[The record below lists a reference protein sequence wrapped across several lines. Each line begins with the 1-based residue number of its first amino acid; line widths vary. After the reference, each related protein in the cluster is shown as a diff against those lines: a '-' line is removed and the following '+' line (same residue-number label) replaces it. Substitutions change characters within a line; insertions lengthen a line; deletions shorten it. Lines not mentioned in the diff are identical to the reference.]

1 MKLSELKKQIKE
13 LYLQEE
19 NNSVEDIEAKT
30 KATQDLTAAT
40 QELNKVTM
48 KEFKNYL
55 RQEILAEITEQEDEE
70 ETSDEVE
77 VETSDEVEVETS
89 DEEVETEPITPDKRD
104 MLDTIGDELV
114 VLAKQAKEAGE
125 EELANQILN
134 SAKFT
139 EKKEFQAVAKD
150 VGVPNRGEQ

>member
-77 VETSDEVEVETS
+77 VETSDE
-89 DEEVETEPITPDKRD
+89 EVETEPITPDKRD

>member
-1 MKLSELKKQIKE
+1 MKLSELKEQIKE

-19 NNSVEDIEAKT
+19 NSVEDIEAKT

-48 KEFKNYL
+48 SEFKNYL
-55 RQEILAEITEQEDEE
+55 RQEILAEIAEQEDEE
-70 ETSDEVE
+70 EVSDDVEIETPDGEAEVE
-77 VETSDEVEVETS
+77 
-89 DEEVETEPITPDKRD
+89 PISPELTPNKRD
-104 MLDTIGDELV
+104 TLDDIGDQLV
-114 VLAKQAKEAGE
+114 LLAKKAKETGE

-139 EKKEFQAVAKD
+139 EKKEFQAVSQD
-150 VGVPNRGEQ
+150 VGVQDRGAS

>member
-1 MKLSELKKQIKE
+1 MKLSELKEQIKE
-13 LYLQEE
+13 LYLQQ
-19 NNSVEDIEAKT
+19 EDITVNTAEEA
-30 KATQDLTAAT
+30 A
-40 QELNKVTM
+40 EVGKVLPDAKIKVAEF
-48 KEFKNYL
+48 KEFL

-70 ETSDEVE
+70 ETSDNIDVE
-77 VETSDEVEVETS
+77 VP
-89 DEEVETEPITPDKRD
+89 DEEVETEPITPDLTPNKRD
-104 MLDTIGDELV
+104 VLDNIGDELV
-114 VLAKQAKEAGE
+114 MLAKQAKEAGE

>member
-13 LYLQEE
+13 LYSLQEE
-19 NNSVEDIEAKT
+19 TAEEVNAIADAYKNVAKAKKEAGMQEGKIT
-30 KATQDLTAAT
+30 KSQF
-40 QELNKVTM
+40 
-48 KEFKNYL
+48 KEYL
-55 RQEILAEITEQEDEE
+55 RQEILAEISEQEDEE
-70 ETSDEVE
+70 ETSDNIDVE
-77 VETSDEVEVETS
+77 VPG
-89 DEEVETEPITPDKRD
+89 EEVETEPITPDLTLNKRD
-104 MLDTIGDELV
+104 VLDDIGDELV
-114 VLAKQAKEAGE
+114 VLAKQAKEVGE

>member
-19 NNSVEDIEAKT
+19 NSVEDIEAQT

-40 QELNKVTM
+40 KELNKIKM
-48 KEFKNYL
+48 SEFKNYL
-55 RQEILAEITEQEDEE
+55 RNEILAEIAEEEDEE
-70 ETSDEVE
+70 VSDDIE
-77 VETSDEVEVETS
+77 VETDPVIP
-89 DEEVETEPITPDKRD
+89 EPTLDKRGI
-104 MLDTIGDELV
+104 LDEIGDELV
-114 VLAKQAKEAGE
+114 LLAKKAKEAGE

-139 EKKEFQAVAKD
+139 EKKEFQAVSKD
-150 VGVPNRGEQ
+150 VGVTDRGAS